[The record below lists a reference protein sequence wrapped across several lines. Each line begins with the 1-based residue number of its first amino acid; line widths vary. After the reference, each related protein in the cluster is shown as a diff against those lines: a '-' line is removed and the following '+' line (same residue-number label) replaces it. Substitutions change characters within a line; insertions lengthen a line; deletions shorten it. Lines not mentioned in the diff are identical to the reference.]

1 MKTITFHAE
10 RWIETP
16 SGQEQE
22 GCSTQNR
29 SLRKRKEFLSLKEPK
44 TDPCG
49 LVKGS
54 HAFIKYSPGQPLS
67 RTHLLSFGELFG
79 WSDFV
84 LALLLPWFMPSL
96 FSLLQHWSCS
106 DTQLESKNSNVILWY
121 QGEDAPLRIIWVNF
135 TLSAQV
141 CFSMSPSN
149 DCPAL
154 VWIPPVSGKSLLF
167 QEIYNVETLIIVSKW
182 FSHIGTTSISPQRTT
197 QNKLQLLFRLYI
209 WKWFSF
215 FKRKKNP
222 TSILCMFSCVFKYS

>member
-1 MKTITFHAE
+1 MWASE
-10 RWIETP
+10 
-16 SGQEQE
+16 
-22 GCSTQNR
+22 
-29 SLRKRKEFLSLKEPK
+29 
-44 TDPCG
+44 
-49 LVKGS
+49 
-54 HAFIKYSPGQPLS
+54 GQPCFHKIQPRAASQPDPSAVIWGTFWLIRL
-67 RTHLLSFGELFG
+67 RTC
-79 WSDFV
+79 
-84 LALLLPWFMPSL
+84 LLLPWFMPSL